1 MGKWGG
7 GEPTGVQSSLQQ
19 NVGHASGI
27 DSLMEI
33 TQLNLWQS
41 QVLAQV
47 HNKRHNVILTRV
59 LTTVNFACIEKIPCC
74 IWTTETNA

>member
-27 DSLMEI
+27 DSLMET

-41 QVLAQV
+41 QVLADMV
-47 HNKRHNVILTRV
+47 RLHWHKYATNVTM
-59 LTTVNFACIEKIPCC
+59 
-74 IWTTETNA
+74 

>member
-19 NVGHASGI
+19 NVGHACGI
-27 DSLMEI
+27 DSLMET

-41 QVLAQV
+41 HFHWCKYAT
-47 HNKRHNVILTRV
+47 NVTM
-59 LTTVNFACIEKIPCC
+59 
-74 IWTTETNA
+74 